1 MNCVF
6 KYCSFFL
13 IFLYSCSEPLDAS
26 KVEVKE
32 MLLDVNS
39 DEPLSLIVPAGA
51 VEFPGADLE
60 DMLGMYS
67 VYSKKVRMEDFAI
80 EIEFITLSGINL
92 QEIVQEKLE
101 EIKVDSDAFRLI
113 KRNED
118 GFLFEKKE
126 INGDLNYGFIKLKVF
141 KNKYA
146 SIFPEPKPDGGSSL
160 EEANYMLDILN
171 RNL

>member
-146 SIFPEPKPDGGSSL
+146 SIFPEPKPDGNTSL